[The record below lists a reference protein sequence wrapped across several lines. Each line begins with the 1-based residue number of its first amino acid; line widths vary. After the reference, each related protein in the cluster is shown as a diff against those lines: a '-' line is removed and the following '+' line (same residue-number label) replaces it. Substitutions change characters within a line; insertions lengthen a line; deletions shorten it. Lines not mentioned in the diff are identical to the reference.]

1 MENATEAMK
10 MAFGVLM
17 FVLAL
22 TISISCFSQARTA
35 VDSIVTLRD
44 RETQYTYVKPSATLN
59 RTVGID
65 TVITTMYR
73 AYKEN
78 FKIYFYNSYTSEEIN
93 ETLVLYNYYD
103 SNGNVTPVN
112 YVDLEKEILPN
123 ANEAIK
129 HLDILLGKRPS
140 DRNSKYFEQFIHLDG
155 IYEYLKNEKFLE
167 VLGEYYQEDE
177 VAGIETEG
185 AEINKTK
192 KRIITYIKQ

>member
-93 ETLVLYNYYD
+93 EPLVLYNYYD

>member
-93 ETLVLYNYYD
+93 EPLVLYNYYD
-103 SNGNVTPVN
+103 ANGNVTPVN

-177 VAGIETEG
+177 AAGTETEG